1 MPVKKNW
8 VTKHKIVWVTNLS
21 HKKKFDDRNDFNV
34 EASLDDPSCDFWKKN
49 DTETSRTLTL
59 VDLYTNLLP
68 DFGGDGNL
76 K

>member
-1 MPVKKNW
+1 M
-8 VTKHKIVWVTNLS
+8 S
-21 HKKKFDDRNDFNV
+21 DDRNFESQIWVTEKFPMREMTLMV